1 MAEKRTGTYGK
12 YYGNQFTSSQPL
24 TGEEMYA
31 NANYI
36 YKVLTE
42 KGWSKNAICAMLG
55 NMQAES
61 SINPGRWQSDDVGN
75 TSLGYGLVQWTPA
88 TKYFAWIES
97 SDYNN
102 LSTINAKTKDP
113 SDMDV
118 NLSRILYEVENGIQ
132 WIPTSNHHYTFKEF
146 TTSDKSV
153 VELAKA
159 FLLNYER
166 PADQSESVQAYRA
179 SNAEQWYSVVT
190 GQVEQPETPVTQTKK
205 RKGFNFVVFNRR
217 RRMSQ
222 WTGKPF

>member
-1 MAEKRTGTYGK
+1 MATKRTGNYGT
-12 YYGNQFTSSQPL
+12 YYGSSAVSSEALTTS
-24 TGEEMYA
+24 EMTV

-36 YKVLTE
+36 YSALTA

-88 TKYFAWIES
+88 TKYFEWLEGTSYI
-97 SDYNN
+97 
-102 LSTINAKTKDP
+102 DP
-113 SDMDV
+113 SEMDA
-118 NLSRILYEVENGIQ
+118 NLARILYEVENGLQ
-132 WIPTSNHHYTFKEF
+132 WIATSSYGLSFKEF
-146 TTSDKSV
+146 TTSNLSV
-153 VELAKA
+153 SELAKA

-166 PADQSESVQAYRA
+166 PADQSESVQNYRA
-179 SNAEQWYSVVT
+179 SNATYWYSVVVGGSGGGGT
-190 GQVEQPETPVTQTKK
+190 ATQTKKK